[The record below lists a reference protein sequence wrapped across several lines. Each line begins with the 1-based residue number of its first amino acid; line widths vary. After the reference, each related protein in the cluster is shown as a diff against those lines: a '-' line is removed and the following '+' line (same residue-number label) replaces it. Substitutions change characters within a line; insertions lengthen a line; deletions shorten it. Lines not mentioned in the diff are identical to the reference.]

1 MRKSIQS
8 IAFLVLLLPAV
19 ALMAAGGSE
28 EWGGRSHRRDRRGHA
43 GDALQRSADA
53 GRPGGCR
60 ASCPRSTS
68 ACRSSR
74 RSPGLRRGDVVGT
87 YGGTFT
93 VFHTNDSPWND
104 LAEETE
110 TGGYFGRMVKG
121 SLDVVPSMAKA
132 LEFSDDAMALT
143 VHLREGLKWSDGH
156 PMTADDVVFM
166 YEALHFNDLVPTW
179 NWIPQIRRAIKI
191 DDYTVR
197 LETDVPYVLMYYKMS
212 TVEGGGWNV
221 FHPKHYLEKWHIE
234 YNPDAAALA
243 KEEGFEV
250 VGQGVPPPLL
260 VEPAQGPGQADP
272 PPVDHDRGHRHRKAL
287 RAQPLLLGSR
297 PGRQPAP
304 LRRRD
309 PGADRRPGDLPFE
322 DYFR

>member
-1 MRKSIQS
+1 MQRSV
-8 IAFLVLLLPAV
+8 AFLLFLLPAI

-28 EWGGRSHRRDRRGHA
+28 EGTEASA
-43 GDALQRSADA
+43 GAAATAMPETRFSEAPMLAALVAA
-53 GRPGGCR
+53 GELPPVDERLPIEP
-60 ASCPRSTS
+60 AVAWFAP
-68 ACRSSR
+68 
-74 RSPGLRRGDVVGT
+74 GDVVGT
-87 YGGTFT
+87 YGGTLT
-93 VFHTNDSPWND
+93 VFHTNESPWND

-197 LETDVPYVLMYYKMS
+197 LETDVPYVPDVLQD
-212 TVEGGGWNV
+212 VDGRRRR
-221 FHPKHYLEKWHIE
+221 LECV
-234 YNPDAAALA
+234 PSQALPGEVA
-243 KEEGFEV
+243 HRLQPGRRCAGQGRGFRV
-250 VGQGVPPPLL
+250 VGQGVPPLLL
-260 VEPAQGPGQADP
+260 VEPVEGPGQAYA
-272 PPVDHDRGHRHRKAL
+272 PPVDHDRGHQHRETL
-287 RAQPLLLGSR
+287 RAQPLLLGGR

-304 LRRRD
+304 LRRPD
-309 PGADRRPGDLPFE
+309 PGADRGPGDLPSE
-322 DYFR
+322 DYFG